1 MIVEITRGVATSDGA
16 NMMLIRNEDW
26 SYHIVCAI
34 PDVLSNFMGERNV
47 IYIEADVRGDKGMTV
62 QREVRNPGWQPSE
75 PPDQLAKDGVLFS

>member
-16 NMMLIRNEDW
+16 NMMLVRSEDW
-26 SYHIVCAI
+26 SYHIVCSM

-47 IYIEADVRGDKGMTV
+47 IYVEADVRGDKGITV
-62 QREVRNPGWQPSE
+62 QREVENPGWPPSE